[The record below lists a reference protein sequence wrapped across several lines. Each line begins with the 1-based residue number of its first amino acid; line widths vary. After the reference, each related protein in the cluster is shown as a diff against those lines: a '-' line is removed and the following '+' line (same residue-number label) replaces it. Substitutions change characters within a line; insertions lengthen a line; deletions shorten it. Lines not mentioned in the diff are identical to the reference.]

1 MVCSCRVERRLPRSE
16 RNSAFRTPPAVRERL
31 LALRFVAP
39 ERLDRCAPNRH
50 DPLLATVAEHLHLVG
65 DRVNIGDVELL

>member
-1 MVCSCRVERRLPRSE
+1 
-16 RNSAFRTPPAVRERL
+16 VRERL